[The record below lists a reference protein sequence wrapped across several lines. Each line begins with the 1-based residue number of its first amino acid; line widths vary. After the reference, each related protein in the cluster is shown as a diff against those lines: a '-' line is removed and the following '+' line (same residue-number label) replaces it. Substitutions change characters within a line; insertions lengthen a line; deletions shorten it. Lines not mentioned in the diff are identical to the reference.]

1 MRHNQARFWI
11 VLALLL
17 GAAAFLHSR
26 SRAETLPARRDLD
39 SFPNQLGDW
48 TGRQIYIA
56 DDIRKILGDG
66 DFLQRI
72 YTRSPSEPAVELFL
86 AYFPS
91 QRTGSTIHSPKNCLP
106 GSGWEPL
113 ESSHIALQG
122 PSGKSILA
130 NRYILQRGSSK
141 LLVLYWYQSQGRAVA
156 SEYWAKFYLVVD
168 TISHNRSDG
177 ALVRV
182 ITAQAPGE
190 SIESSQA
197 RDVTFAETVI
207 PILPAFVPE

>member
-1 MRHNQARFWI
+1 MRTTQARFWI

-26 SRAETLPARRDLD
+26 SRPETLPPHRDLD
-39 SFPNQLGDW
+39 AFPIQLGDW

-56 DDIRKILGDG
+56 DDIRQILGNG

-72 YTRSPSEPAVELFL
+72 YTRSANEPAVEFFL

-113 ESSHIALQG
+113 ESSHTALPG
-122 PSGKSILA
+122 PGGKSIVA
-130 NRYILQRGSSK
+130 NRYVLQKGGRR

-168 TISHNRSDG
+168 TIRHNRSDG

-182 ITAQAPGE
+182 ITAQAPEE
-190 SIESSQA
+190 SIEASQA
-197 RDVTFAETVI
+197 RAVTFAEKVI
-207 PILPAFVPE
+207 PLLPGFVPE